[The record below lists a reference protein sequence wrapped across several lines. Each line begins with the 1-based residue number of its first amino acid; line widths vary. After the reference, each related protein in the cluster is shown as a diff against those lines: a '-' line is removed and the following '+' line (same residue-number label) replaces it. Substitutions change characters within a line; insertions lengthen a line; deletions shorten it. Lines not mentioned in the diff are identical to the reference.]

1 MAVLTDKEKIELLIE
16 ALKVLNKDTD
26 EEVRA
31 KLRRKLGN
39 EFDYLRQK
47 NCGRINSPLFF
58 FAFRNKN
65 MPPYEEQ
72 DKGDDSMLNW
82 IKNLIDRTDVDIIES
97 LDNEVEQV
105 TELLMTRVALGVLD
119 INKANDNCWVI
130 NERS

>member
-1 MAVLTDKEKIELLIE
+1 
-16 ALKVLNKDTD
+16 
-26 EEVRA
+26 
-31 KLRRKLGN
+31 
-39 EFDYLRQK
+39 
-47 NCGRINSPLFF
+47 
-58 FAFRNKN
+58 
-65 MPPYEEQ
+65 
-72 DKGDDSMLNW
+72 MLNW